1 VDARV
6 LIPDLEPVGIDS
18 KLIAYNV
25 NKHVINIML
34 FRKGL
39 KEWAQ
44 SGDSER
50 LSYLF
55 SCTLVGCKFGCQSK
69 LVWIIGGVTNAS

>member
-1 VDARV
+1 MS
-6 LIPDLEPVGIDS
+6 ISDLKPVGIDS

-34 FRKGL
+34 FRKGI

-44 SGDSER
+44 PRIVKD
-50 LSYLF
+50 YLIY
-55 SCTLVGCKFGCQSK
+55 SLVR
-69 LVWIIGGVTNAS
+69 

>member
-1 VDARV
+1 VS
-6 LIPDLEPVGIDS
+6 ISDLEPVGIDS

-44 SGDSER
+44 PGIVKD
-50 LSYLF
+50 YLIY
-55 SCTLVGCKFGCQSK
+55 SLVH
-69 LVWIIGGVTNAS
+69 

>member
-1 VDARV
+1 
-6 LIPDLEPVGIDS
+6 
-18 KLIAYNV
+18 
-25 NKHVINIML
+25 ML

-44 SGDSER
+44 PGIVKD
-50 LSYLF
+50 YLIY
-55 SCTLVGCKFGCQSK
+55 SLVHLWDASFGCQSK

>member
-6 LIPDLEPVGIDS
+6 LIPDLDPVGIDS
-18 KLIAYNV
+18 NLIAYDV

-39 KEWAQ
+39 KDWAQ
-44 SGDSER
+44 PGIVKD
-50 LSYLF
+50 YLIVHLWDAILDTKVNLF
-55 SCTLVGCKFGCQSK
+55 GLLVE
-69 LVWIIGGVTNAS
+69 